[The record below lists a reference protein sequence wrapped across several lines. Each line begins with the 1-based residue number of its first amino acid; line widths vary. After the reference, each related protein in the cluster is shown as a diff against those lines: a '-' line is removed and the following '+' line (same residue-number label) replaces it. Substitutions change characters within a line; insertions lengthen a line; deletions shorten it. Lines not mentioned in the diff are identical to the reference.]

1 MQRPII
7 AVTIGQKNYERLFRP
22 EAWQALASFAEVNHH
37 TGDDPATHSDLLTLL
52 RSADA
57 CLTSWDV
64 APLDAEVLAA
74 APRLRA
80 MAHMGGSV
88 KRFVSEAVWERGI
101 HVTSAAPA
109 LARDVAETTVGLM
122 IVGMKRVWPLAEH
135 VRQGGWRESSWWPA
149 RELYRKQV
157 GIVAASNV
165 GRHVIALLQPF
176 GPRILLYD
184 PFISAEQAAALG
196 VEQVGLDDLL
206 RRADVVSL
214 HAPAKPDT
222 YHLLDAR
229 RLTLMK
235 DDALLINTARG
246 NLIDEPALVSEL
258 SRGRFFAFLDVTD
271 PEPPALDSPLR
282 RLPNVVVI
290 PHIAGCIEDCTRL
303 GDVAVEE
310 LRRFF
315 AGEDAIYRI
324 TKEILERIA

>member
-1 MQRPII
+1 MNRPII
-7 AVTIGQKNYERLFRP
+7 AVTIGQKNYDRLFRP
-22 EAWQALASFAEVNHH
+22 EAWRVLAEFADVIHH
-37 TGDDPATHSDLLTLL
+37 NGGDPATKSDLLTLL
-52 RSADA
+52 ASADA

-88 KRFVSEAVWERGI
+88 KRFISEAAWERGI